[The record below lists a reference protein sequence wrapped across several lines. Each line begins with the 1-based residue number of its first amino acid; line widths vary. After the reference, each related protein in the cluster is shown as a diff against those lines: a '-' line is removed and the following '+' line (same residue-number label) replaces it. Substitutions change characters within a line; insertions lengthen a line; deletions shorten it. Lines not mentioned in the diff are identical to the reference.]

1 MQNFKGNVSGFKV
14 NAVDTTGAGDAFVGA
29 LLTAVARDTSIFDVC
44 SLFLSH
50 TSVEILSRELSL
62 TTKGATSV
70 KSVRCCVKTFS
81 LNLTIFTSVA
91 PLMNLKHSHTY
102 SFLI

>member
-1 MQNFKGNVSGFKV
+1 MQNFKGNVSGFAV

-44 SLFLSH
+44 SLFLS
-50 TSVEILSRELSL
+50 RELSL

-70 KSVRCCVKTFS
+70 KNVRCCVKTFS